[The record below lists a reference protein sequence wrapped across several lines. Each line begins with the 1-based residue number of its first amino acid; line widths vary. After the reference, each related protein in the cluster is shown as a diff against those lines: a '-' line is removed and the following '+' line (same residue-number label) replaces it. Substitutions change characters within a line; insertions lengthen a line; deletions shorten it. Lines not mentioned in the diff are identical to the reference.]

1 VPDESPN
8 RDDQPEALIVSDGRF
23 YSLREPAPIDAD
35 AHSLGNGDTYQQP
48 DPPSKMPDPWPEGA
62 GSTAKPK
69 ESKAQVFLTVDAED
83 DYFET
88 PHMLTGEGI
97 GEGYGAYGILD
108 ILERHGLSAT
118 FFVNVYEAHRHRDPG
133 VMEGLVKTI
142 HEKGHEV
149 ALHTHPSE
157 DLDFY
162 SRPLYWFNAEEQKRI
177 LGYGAELI
185 EKWTGVH
192 PVSFRA
198 GGYVLNDD
206 TFEAL
211 EGLGF
216 RIDSSVFFRSDKNRI
231 TPFTVNAVRMRGKL
245 IEVPVTYVPRV
256 QEDGLIEHRKFDVNW
271 LSQEELDSVLERV
284 SRFAIGEAMFMMHSF
299 SFIDKSSIREDQ
311 PGSPIARYR
320 SEPMRSRYV
329 EIYGSHPVLR
339 DRFDRFAERLAGDPM
354 VEVRTLAQ
362 AEEALSKRA
371 RTAHPD
377 IVPVV

>member
-1 VPDESPN
+1 
-8 RDDQPEALIVSDGRF
+8 VSDGRF
-23 YSLREPAPIDAD
+23 YSLRERAPIDA
-35 AHSLGNGDTYQQP
+35 AESPGNGSPYQLP
-48 DPPSKMPDPWPEGA
+48 DPPSTVPDPWPRGN
-62 GSTAKPK
+62 GSAA
-69 ESKAQVFLTVDAED
+69 ESIDSKTDVFLTIDTED

-88 PHMLTGEGI
+88 PHLLTGEGI
-97 GEGYGAYGILD
+97 GEEYGAYGILE

-133 VMEGLVKTI
+133 VMERLVKTI
-142 HEKGHEV
+142 HEQGHEV
-149 ALHTHPSE
+149 ALHTHPSV

-177 LGYGAELI
+177 LDYGAELI
-185 EKWTGVH
+185 EKWTGIR

-198 GGYVLNDD
+198 GGYVLSDD

-211 EGLGF
+211 EDLGF

-245 IEVPVTYVPRV
+245 IEVPVTYVPRI

-271 LSQEELDSVLERV
+271 LTQEELDSVLERV
-284 SRFAIGEAMFMMHSF
+284 SRFGIGEAMFMMHSF
-299 SFIDKSSIREDQ
+299 SFIDKSSIRQEQ

-362 AEEALSKRA
+362 AEGTLSKRA